1 MVHPSLGLRMAVS
14 GGGACGGP
22 ASLRT
27 VRLRPV
33 SLLTVRRRAA
43 PSAGGSG
50 GAGGIAYL
58 WFNLWWRLRQAGA
71 GSVRRGLELGA
82 EVGRRL
88 GTAAVAMAGAAM
100 AEAVKVVGM
109 VAVTANPHVLEFA
122 LYVLVCYEQ

>member
-1 MVHPSLGLRMAVS
+1 MAVS
-14 GGGACGGP
+14 GSACGGP

-58 WFNLWWRLRQAGA
+58 RWRLRQAGA

-88 GTAAVAMAGAAM
+88 RWDLAA
-100 AEAVKVVGM
+100 
-109 VAVTANPHVLEFA
+109 L
-122 LYVLVCYEQ
+122 